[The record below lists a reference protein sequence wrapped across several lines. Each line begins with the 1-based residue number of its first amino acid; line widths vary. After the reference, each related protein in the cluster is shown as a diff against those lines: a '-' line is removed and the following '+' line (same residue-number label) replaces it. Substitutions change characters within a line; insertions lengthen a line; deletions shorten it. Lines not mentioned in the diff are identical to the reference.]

1 MKGSS
6 ILLQIVLI
14 SQRLGGPVDK
24 DLCWGARGPE
34 FNPSERLENEKIL
47 RNRKNEC
54 NKWIIMKKREK
65 VILEYF
71 VNIKTP
77 TVGFELTTSG
87 LEVQRTERQQLI
99 ITNCSD

>member
-34 FNPSERLENEKIL
+34 FNPSERLENEKFWEI
-47 RNRKNEC
+47 
-54 NKWIIMKKREK
+54 EK
-65 VILEYF
+65 MSV
-71 VNIKTP
+71 
-77 TVGFELTTSG
+77 
-87 LEVQRTERQQLI
+87 
-99 ITNCSD
+99 TNGS

>member
-34 FNPSERLENEKIL
+34 FNPSERLENEK
-47 RNRKNEC
+47 
-54 NKWIIMKKREK
+54 
-65 VILEYF
+65 F
-71 VNIKTP
+71 
-77 TVGFELTTSG
+77 
-87 LEVQRTERQQLI
+87 
-99 ITNCSD
+99 